1 RSMSFTVKF
10 TAGVALLTLLA
21 ALAFV
26 DYAEACAPTSGNST
40 SGRKKR
46 SAEEDVHVVVMSNEN
61 FELATNAANMEK
73 VDQKLK
79 EFADREG
86 ISFRALQNVGKT
98 VENVGGKFGVHF
110 EVGGAFDR
118 CARVLQFIQ
127 AAVNSLPEIV
137 SGTVKCGAFDAVH
150 VTKKQ

>member
-1 RSMSFTVKF
+1 MSFSLKF
-10 TAGVALLTLLA
+10 TTGVALVALLA
-21 ALAFV
+21 SLSLV

-46 SAEEDVHVVVMSNEN
+46 SVEEDVSVVVMSNED
-61 FELATNAANMEK
+61 FALETNAANMVK
-73 VDQKLK
+73 VEQKLK

-86 ISFRALQNVGKT
+86 ISFRALQHMSKSA
-98 VENVGGKFGVHF
+98 ENVGGKFGVHF
-110 EVGGAFDR
+110 EIAGAFDR

-127 AAVNSLPEIV
+127 AAVNSLPEIS
-137 SGTVKCGAFDAVH
+137 SGTVKCGAFDAVY